1 MRGLRLA
8 DTNCYIQNKQHG
20 ATMWLIQCPVITCNG
35 KESEMEHTHIH
46 HTHTTHTHT
55 THTHT
60 PHTHTHTHTHT
71 GGFPGGS
78 DGKESACDAGE
89 PGLISGSG
97 RSPRVGNGNPL
108 QHSSLGNPMD
118 IGSWGA
124 TVHGVAN
131 SQTQL
136 SNKHSLGLC
145 ACVTESLHCILDTNM
160 TL

>member
-35 KESEMEHTHIH
+35 KESEMEHTHTPHTH
-46 HTHTTHTHT
+46 HTHTHHTHTH
-55 THTHT
+55 
-60 PHTHTHTHTHT
+60 HTHTHTHTHT

-97 RSPRVGNGNPL
+97 RSPGEGNDNLL
-108 QHSSLGNPMD
+108 QYSCLENPMD
-118 IGSWGA
+118 RGAWQA

-131 SQTQL
+131 SQTQVRDFIFTF
-136 SNKHSLGLC
+136 SF
-145 ACVTESLHCILDTNM
+145 
-160 TL
+160 